1 MHILTILNRD
11 NHLRVVGLRR
21 NLIKILKVL
30 KKIIALDTMLLQNL
44 LLLQLL
50 DIFLATL
57 TNKIKI
63 VSF

>member
-44 LLLQLL
+44 LLLQL
-50 DIFLATL
+50 
-57 TNKIKI
+57 
-63 VSF
+63 